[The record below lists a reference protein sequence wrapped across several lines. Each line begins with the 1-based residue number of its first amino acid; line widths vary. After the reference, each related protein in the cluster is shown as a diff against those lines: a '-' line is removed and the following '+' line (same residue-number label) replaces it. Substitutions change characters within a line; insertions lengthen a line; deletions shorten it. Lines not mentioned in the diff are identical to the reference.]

1 MRLYTCISS
10 TAYPLLIDDL
20 LCLPDVD
27 SKAGK
32 IKGREVVLLIG
43 NKDKNIPDRLYQGR
57 ETLEKLKAEG
67 QTTVPTHVAF
77 YRNRPWWDI
86 LAPFCRA
93 FRNRFHA
100 FGTNVYH
107 IDPRKIREMGL
118 ERGKRTKENA
128 YRYAKWPLSEEQRQK
143 QYNDLKNSLE
153 QNGYDDRYPIEI
165 MLCRSFGVKDTIY
178 QGHHRIMFCV
188 DMNMALIGI
197 RFMYVTH
204 APRFL
209 QKPMLLLSK
218 WFKK

>member
-1 MRLYTCISS
+1 MCLYTCISS

-20 LCLPDVD
+20 LCLPDVAPD
-27 SKAGK
+27 AKT
-32 IKGREVVLLIG
+32 IKEYDVVLLIG
-43 NKDKNIPDRLYQGR
+43 SKEKNIPDKLYQGR
-57 ETLEKLKAEG
+57 KTLEKLKAEG
-67 QTTVPTHVAF
+67 QTTVQTQVAF
-77 YRNRPWWDI
+77 FRNRPAWDL

-93 FRNRFHA
+93 FRNRFHS

-107 IDPRKIREMGL
+107 IDPKKIREMGL

-153 QNGYDDRYPIEI
+153 TNGYDDKFPIEL

-178 QGHHRIMFCV
+178 QGHHRIMFCI
-188 DMNMALIGI
+188 DMNIPLIAI

>member
-1 MRLYTCISS
+1 MSS
-10 TAYPLLIDDL
+10 G
-20 LCLPDVD
+20 VD
-27 SKAGK
+27 
-32 IKGREVVLLIG
+32 I
-43 NKDKNIPDRLYQGR
+43 
-57 ETLEKLKAEG
+57 
-67 QTTVPTHVAF
+67 TTVEERISKLTVKYNDFKMLEQYKKEGKTTAQVHIAF
-77 YRNRPWWDI
+77 FRNRPAWDI

-107 IDPRKIREMGL
+107 IDPKKIREMNL
-118 ERGKRTKENA
+118 ERGKRTIENA
-128 YRYAKWPLSEEQRQK
+128 YRYAKWPLSDEQRQK

-153 QNGYDDRYPIEI
+153 KNGYDDKYPIEI

-188 DMNMALIGI
+188 DMNVPLAGI

-204 APRFL
+204 APHLL
-209 QKPMLLLSK
+209 QKPMLLLSR

>member
-27 SKAGK
+27 ADVKK
-32 IKGREVVLLIG
+32 IKGYDVVILIG
-43 NKDKNIPDRLYQGR
+43 NKDKNIPDKLYQGR
-57 ETLEKLKAEG
+57 ETLEQYKKEG
-67 QTTVPTHVAF
+67 KTTAQVHIAF
-77 YRNRPWWDI
+77 FRNRPAWDI

-107 IDPRKIREMGL
+107 IDPKKIREMNL
-118 ERGKRTKENA
+118 ERGKRTIENA
-128 YRYAKWPLSEEQRQK
+128 YRYAKWPLSDEQRQK

-153 QNGYDDRYPIEI
+153 KNGYDDKYPIEI

-188 DMNMALIGI
+188 DMNVPLAGI

-204 APRFL
+204 APHLL
-209 QKPMLLLSK
+209 QKPMLLLSR